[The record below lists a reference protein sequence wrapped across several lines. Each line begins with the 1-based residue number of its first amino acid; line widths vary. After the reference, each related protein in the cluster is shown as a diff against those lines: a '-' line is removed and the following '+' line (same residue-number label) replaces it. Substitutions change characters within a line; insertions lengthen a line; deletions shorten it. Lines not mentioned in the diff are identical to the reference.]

1 MSSVKATGLVL
12 LAAITVAATGIVQLA
27 GSAVAAEPAAVAGA
41 GTASKVIS
49 FGMRSFDPVR
59 DPVADGG
66 SYRTAANGKG
76 LRMVQFDAPIRGDW
90 LGDLRAFGIAPLQ
103 YYPHD
108 TYLVWAD
115 DTAARALE
123 SWPNVRWQGKYQP
136 EWKLEGELGKRSG
149 VIRNVGVH
157 FYNDGDIQAV
167 LAAIRARGAT
177 VLTHGPAQA
186 DHKFFDAWI
195 EVDASQL
202 DALAQLPQVVWLEY
216 ASPRPILDDEMSSQ
230 ILARNY
236 DVANVPQLGYL
247 PWMSAL
253 GYDGTGV
260 IWSIIDSGVDLT
272 HPDFAGRIAGGF
284 TYPGCPAGTG
294 PGDDN
299 ASGGHGTHVAGIVGG
314 SGAAGFTDAGG
325 FRYGVGIAPGVQFY
339 AQNPI
344 CVGSVP
350 WPPAGGWQVLS
361 KNALIG
367 GAIGGNASW
376 TSGESGGTTYTAGAR
391 AWDQIIRDG
400 NFDTPVNEAFMM
412 VFSAGNSGPNP
423 GTLTA
428 PKAAKN
434 PIITGGTQNYRV
446 SSNIDAVYNAS
457 SRGPTQDGRFGIT
470 IATPGQQIASARRVA
485 GASQCGTA
493 IAGTSNNYAFCS
505 GTSMA
510 APHAS
515 GTAVVLTDWWR
526 ENNAGAT
533 PSPAMIK
540 ALLVNGAKDI
550 SGVGPI
556 PNTTEGWGRVDIP
569 GSLGLDFIG
578 SEYIDQSA
586 VLNSVGQV
594 WEVTFGV
601 PETSEPLKISLAWTD
616 AAAAVAANPTLVN
629 NLDLEVVTNGQ
640 TYRGNV
646 FSNGM
651 STTGGSADT
660 LNNVENVFV
669 AAPGGSVTVRVRATN
684 LPGDGVPGVG
694 SVTDQDF
701 ALVCR
706 NCVEEPGFSMT
717 ATPPSRE
724 ICAPNSASYGIGLSS
739 ILGFSESVT
748 LSVTG
753 QPPGS
758 TTTLTP
764 NPVVVPGASS
774 LVIGNTVAA
783 APGTYTLAITGV
795 ASPSGAQQTLQAGLT
810 LANAAPAAPALTA
823 PANGSVGNSLT
834 PTLSWAASAQ
844 AASYRVELASDAGF
858 ATVLFDEVVTDTSVQ
873 VAPAL
878 VNNSNYWWR
887 VTGSN
892 VCGTGTVSTVATFKT
907 APAPGDCDVSTAPV
921 TVHSEAFT
929 GGLGAYTTTGS
940 SGASTW
946 AVSTARPSPASG
958 GNAVL
963 AIDLATTSDQRLISP
978 PIALPSGQSPLSLQF
993 WNDQTLEDQT
1003 GGTSCWDGGLL
1014 EVSTD
1019 NGSTWTQVP
1028 NAAMLTQPYT
1038 GPIGA
1043 GPATGAQA
1051 WCGDPIPYV
1060 NSIVDI
1066 DAYAGQTVR
1075 FRWRLSSDS
1084 TVGRAPHGWYVDD
1097 IRVQACAGD
1106 AIFGHGFEL
1115 PPPP

>member
-1 MSSVKATGLVL
+1 MRFVKASGLAM
-12 LAAITVAATGIVQLA
+12 LAALIVAGTGIGQIAGTAVAAAPAAATG
-27 GSAVAAEPAAVAGA
+27 
-41 GTASKVIS
+41 SKLIS
-49 FGMRSFDPVR
+49 FGSLAFDPVR
-59 DPVADGG
+59 DPVVDAGR
-66 SYRTAANGKG
+66 YRTAANGKG
-76 LRMVQFDAPIRGDW
+76 LRMVQFDGPIRGDW
-90 LGDLRAFGIAPLQ
+90 LGDLRAFDIAPLQ

-115 DTAARALE
+115 DTAARSLE
-123 SWPNVRWQGKYQP
+123 SWPNVRWQGRYQP
-136 EWKLEGELGKRSG
+136 EWKLEGELGKRTG

-157 FYNDGDIQAV
+157 FYNDGDVPAV

-177 VLTHGPAQA
+177 VLTHGPAQS
-186 DHKFFDAWI
+186 DHRFFDAWI
-195 EVDASQL
+195 QVDASQL

-216 ASPRPILDDEMSSQ
+216 ASPQPILDDEMSSQ
-230 ILARNY
+230 IVARNY
-236 DVANVPQLGYL
+236 NASNVPQLGYL
-247 PWMSAL
+247 PWIGAL

-284 TYPGCPAGTG
+284 TYPGCPAGNG
-294 PGDDN
+294 PGDDP

-314 SGAAGFTDAGG
+314 DGAAGFTDAGG
-325 FRYGVGIAPGVQFY
+325 FRYGVGIAPGVQFF

-344 CVGSVP
+344 CAGGVP
-350 WPPAGGWQVLS
+350 WPPAGGWQVIS
-361 KNALIG
+361 KNALLG

-446 SSNIDAVYNAS
+446 SSNIDAIYNSS

-470 IATPGQQIASARRVA
+470 IATPGQQIASTRRVA

-493 IAGTSNNYAFCS
+493 IAGTSNTYSFCT

-515 GTAVVLTDWWR
+515 GTAVVLADWWR
-526 ENNAGAT
+526 EGNAGID

-540 ALLVNGAKDI
+540 ALLINGAKDI
-550 SGVGPI
+550 PGAPPI

-569 GSLGLDFIG
+569 GSLGLDFIA
-578 SEYIDQSA
+578 SEYVDQSA
-586 VLNSVGQV
+586 VLTSVGQV
-594 WEVTFGV
+594 WEATFGV
-601 PETSEPLKISLAWTD
+601 PETSKPLKISLAWTD

-640 TYRGNV
+640 TYLGNV
-646 FSNGM
+646 FSNGV
-651 STTGGSADT
+651 STTGGSADA

-669 AAPGGSVTVRVRATN
+669 AAPGGSVTIRVRATN
-684 LPGDGVPGVG
+684 LPGDGIPGVG
-694 SVTDQDF
+694 SITDQDF

-706 NCVEEPGFSMT
+706 NCVEEPGFGMS

-724 ICAPNSASYGIGLSS
+724 ICAPNSASYAIGLSS
-739 ILGFSESVT
+739 ILGFSETVT
-748 LSVTG
+748 LAVSGEPAGSSV
-753 QPPGS
+753 
-758 TTTLTP
+758 TLTP
-764 NPVVVPGASS
+764 NPVPVPGASS

-783 APGTYTLAITGV
+783 TPGDYTLAVTGT
-795 ASPSGAQQTLQAGLT
+795 AAPSGQQQTLQAALR
-810 LANAAPAAPALTA
+810 LANAVPAAPALAA
-823 PANGSVGNSLT
+823 PANGSVGNGLT
-834 PTLSWAASAQ
+834 PTLSWADAPQ
-844 AASYRVELASDAGF
+844 AAGYRVELASDAGF
-858 ATVLFDEVVTDTSVQ
+858 ATVLFDQVVTQTSVQ

-878 VNNSNYWWR
+878 ASNTSYWWR

-892 VCGTGTVSTVATFKT
+892 VCGTGTVSAVFTFKT
-907 APAPGDCDVSTAPV
+907 APAPGDCDDSTSPV
-921 TVHSEAFT
+921 TVYSEDFS
-929 GGLGAYTTTGS
+929 GGLGGYATTGS

-946 AVSTARPSPASG
+946 AISTARPGPGSA
-958 GNAVL
+958 GNGVL
-963 AIDLATTSDQRLISP
+963 AVNLATTSDQRLISP
-978 PIALPSGQSPLSLQF
+978 PITLPAGQSPLTLQF
-993 WNDQTLEDQT
+993 WNDQTLEDRDA
-1003 GGTSCWDGGLL
+1003 TSCWDGGMLD
-1014 EVSTD
+1014 VSTD
-1019 NGSTWTQVP
+1019 DGANWTQLP
-1028 NAAMLTQPYT
+1028 GAAMLTQPYT
-1038 GPIGA
+1038 GPLFA
-1043 GPATGAQA
+1043 GPGNGLQA
-1051 WCGDPIPYV
+1051 WCGDPVPYV
-1060 NSIVDI
+1060 NSIVDV

-1075 FRWRLSSDS
+1075 FRWRLSTDG
-1084 TVGRAPHGWYVDD
+1084 TVGRVPHGWYVDD

-1106 AIFGHGFEL
+1106 AIFGHGFE
-1115 PPPP
+1115 PAP